1 MTSSLQKYRRLNSS
15 KRMKIFSY
23 ILLAMVLATPALAQE
38 RRMTPEQRRERV
50 ETVIIGKFAE
60 ELELS
65 PAEAEKFYPL
75 LRQFRSETEPMQR
88 ELGETRHEL
97 DALSESDISSVK
109 TEHMLKSLNAEK
121 SAPLR
126 DESSKS
132 DIKALIS
139 KSNSLQT
146 EILAKREVF
155 LTNIADFLTPQQVSR
170 CSILLDELPRR
181 IRQFMEERGGPPPGE
196 MMNRMQERQQRRH
209 TR

>member
-1 MTSSLQKYRRLNSS
+1 MSIL
-15 KRMKIFSY
+15 SY
-23 ILLAMVLATPALAQE
+23 ILLTIILAVPAVAQD

-65 PAEAEKFYPL
+65 PSEAEKFYPL

-88 ELGETRHEL
+88 ELGDTRREL
-97 DALSESDISSVK
+97 DELSESDVSKVK
-109 TEHMLKSLNAEK
+109 AESMMRSLSEGNT
-121 SAPLR
+121 PVR
-126 DESSKS
+126 NQSSKS
-132 DIKALIS
+132 DVKALIS
-139 KSNSLQT
+139 KSNALQT

-155 LTNIADFLTPQQVSR
+155 LTNLADFLTPQQVSR

-196 MMNRMQERQQRRH
+196 MKQRMQERQQRRQ

>member
-1 MTSSLQKYRRLNSS
+1 
-15 KRMKIFSY
+15 MKIFSY
-23 ILLAMVLATPALAQE
+23 ILLAVVLAAPVSAQE

-65 PAEAEKFYPL
+65 PSEAEKFYPL
-75 LRQFRSETEPMQR
+75 LRQFRSETEPLQRDLSETRR
-88 ELGETRHEL
+88 EL
-97 DALSESDISSVK
+97 DDLSESDVSKVK
-109 TEHMLKSLNAEK
+109 AESMLRSLSAEK
-121 SAPLR
+121 SAPMR

-132 DIKALIS
+132 GVKALIS
-139 KSNSLQT
+139 KSNTLQT

-196 MMNRMQERQQRRH
+196 MKDRMQERQQRRH

>member
-1 MTSSLQKYRRLNSS
+1 
-15 KRMKIFSY
+15 MKIFSF
-23 ILLAMVLATPALAQE
+23 ILLAVILAVPALAQE

-65 PAEAEKFYPL
+65 PAEAERFYPL
-75 LRQFRSETEPMQR
+75 LRQFRFETEPMQR

-97 DALSESDISSVK
+97 DALSESDISRVK

-121 SAPLR
+121 NVPLR

-146 EILAKREVF
+146 EILAKREIF
-155 LTNIADFLTPQQVSR
+155 LTSLTDFLTPQQVSR

-181 IRQFMEERGGPPPGE
+181 IRQFMEERGGPPSGE
-196 MMNRMQERQQRRH
+196 MKERMQERQQRRH